1 MEFEMKSFVINR
13 DTWHYKLNQDFFNPF
28 YSMSQWEEKHAD
40 FCSYWRATIFRL
52 MALSVLVCCALI
64 ILSGFVVLSLQE
76 PIVALTGVFLLC
88 FVVAFVFSAVAFFD
102 WYENRKSNR
111 LTSDEPESL
120 FVQRYRAYKGKFC
133 PMVNFTDDK

>member
-1 MEFEMKSFVINR
+1 MEFEMKPFMVNR
-13 DTWHYKLNQDFFNPF
+13 DTWHYKLNKNFLNHYP
-28 YSMSQWEEKHAD
+28 MSSWEKRVPD

-52 MALSVLVCCALI
+52 MGLSMVVFGVLISLSV
-64 ILSGFVVLSLQE
+64 FVAISIKEPIFTLSLFFV
-76 PIVALTGVFLLC
+76 IC
-88 FVVAFVFSAVAFFD
+88 FVAAFVFSSVRIVE